1 MAPSGIAVS
10 RDSIAE
16 RAIVDNL
23 GIVDAIICADAAFGM
38 AESAGAHQMPVSTQ
52 NRGAPKNIFWLF
64 RWRPAIA
71 RNYLKEKGL

>member
-1 MAPSGIAVS
+1 MGPSGIASGRGSV
-10 RDSIAE
+10 AE
-16 RAIVDNL
+16 RAIVDN
-23 GIVDAIICADAAFGM
+23 VRVADAIICADAAFGM